1 MGIMATESS
10 KQRELIPEG
19 LQDAI
24 CYLVCD
30 LGTQTGNFGPKRQVM
45 IGWEFPDQRIEY
57 EDGSK
62 PMVKTATFTLS
73 LHEKANLRKVAEGW
87 RGRRFT
93 QDDLRKGFDIS
104 KMLGVNCQIQILH
117 ETKDS
122 GKTYDNIAAVL
133 PPKSGK
139 PVVVNT
145 ENEHLYFSFDDK
157 MEIPGGLYDWIV
169 AKIKDSDE
177 YQLSREEPDGP
188 DGPDFDE
195 YMPPEDDNSI
205 PF

>member
-1 MGIMATESS
+1 MPITARENS
-10 KQRELIPEG
+10 KPRELIPQG

-24 CYLVCD
+24 CYLVVD
-30 LGTQTGNFGPKRQVM
+30 LGTQVGNYGPKRQVM
-45 IGWEFPDQRIEY
+45 IGWEFPDNRIEY

-62 PMVKTATFTLS
+62 PMVKTVTLTLS
-73 LHEKANLRKVAEGW
+73 LHEKANLRKLAEGW
-87 RGRRFT
+87 RGAKFT

-122 GKTYDNIAAVL
+122 GTTYDNVAAVL

-139 PVVVNT
+139 PTVVNT
-145 ENEHLYFSFDDK
+145 ENAHLYFSFDDG
-157 MEIPGGLYDWIV
+157 MEIPTGLYEWIV
-169 AKIKDSDE
+169 EKIKNSDE
-177 YQLSREEPDGP
+177 YNNIGMEEPDGP
-188 DGPDFDE
+188 DVPDYDE
-195 YMPPEDDNSI
+195 SDI